1 MPLLPRLLKT
11 FYRTGLNCLPVVAA
25 SARQDASVLSD
36 DLELVGFA
44 LRSELDQ
51 FMADLDRARGDFDEI
66 PAEILVR
73 DRVPSEAM
81 PGLQNRAEIPV
92 IDLRGEQLANW
103 SEAGF
108 LKALAA
114 FRESRGVP
122 APEDAKATSAGG
134 RRALADGRGAR
145 NAPMTFTARADAGG
159 KAAGRGAADSS
170 ESFETIRGSGDGAGA
185 SGANRW
191 LGEILLAAMPYAL
204 FATDLQ
210 GNTLFYNSRFEEAI
224 LTKRVLKNS
233 IRLAETFLL
242 ELTRTLLARSFEE
255 DPLRKQRNALTTYH
269 EDLDVRVRV
278 QNLEQDGRIQGYL
291 YIFLEPGAGELF
303 HELADRIGR
312 GQGLEDVMDDVEGRF
327 IYLMLERHGQNVSH
341 TARALKIKRSTLQ
354 NKIKRLRLDERYNRR
369 IEGPVRRHR
378 RTVAEIL
385 AARAREE
392 QAGESPPAG
401 AARRSTKSAAAAT
414 RSAKATAKKA
424 AKSGSKKS
432 AKPAKSAK
440 SNSAKKSV
448 SKKTAGKQSAK
459 KKTAAKKTSNPKAA
473 RKKASAATPAGK
485 KAAASKTAGKKSTNK
500 RSAKKKK

>member
-11 FYRTGLNCLPVVAA
+11 FYRTGLNCLPVFADTD
-25 SARQDASVLSD
+25 RQDAAVTPG

-51 FMADLDRARGDFDEI
+51 FMADLDRARGDFGEI
-66 PAEILVR
+66 PPEILVR
-73 DRVPSEAM
+73 DRVPAEAM

-103 SEAGF
+103 SEARF

-122 APEDAKATSAGG
+122 APGDAHAASAGG

-159 KAAGRGAADSS
+159 KSTGKGAAGSAEAS
-170 ESFETIRGSGDGAGA
+170 ENIRGPGDGAGS

-224 LTKRVLKNS
+224 LTKRALKNS
-233 IRLAETFLL
+233 IRLAESFLL

-354 NKIKRLRLDERYNRR
+354 NKIKRLRIDERYNRR

-392 QAGESPPAG
+392 QAGAANKSTKPTKSTKTT
-401 AARRSTKSAAAAT
+401 AARG
-414 RSAKATAKKA
+414 AKAIAKKA
-424 AKSGSKKS
+424 AKKAAKKGSKKS
-432 AKPAKSAK
+432 VKSTD
-440 SNSAKKSV
+440 AKKSV
-448 SKKTAGKQSAK
+448 SKKTAGKKSTDKPAAK
-459 KKTAAKKTSNPKAA
+459 KKTASKKPSNANGA
-473 RKKASAATPAGK
+473 RKKAAARGSGK
-485 KAAASKTAGKKSTNK
+485 K
-500 RSAKKKK
+500 SAKKKK

>member
-66 PAEILVR
+66 PPEILVR

-170 ESFETIRGSGDGAGA
+170 ESFETIRGSGDGSGA

-303 HELADRIGR
+303 HDLADRIGR

-392 QAGESPPAG
+392 QAGE
-401 AARRSTKSAAAAT
+401 TAAAAT
-414 RSAKATAKKA
+414 RRAKGTAKKA
-424 AKSGSKKS
+424 AKSGSKKT
-432 AKPAKSAK
+432 AKSAK

-448 SKKTAGKQSAK
+448 SKKTAAGKATARPAAK
-459 KKTAAKKTSNPKAA
+459 KKTAVKKTSTPKSP
-473 RKKASAATPAGK
+473 RKQASAATRSGKKATASKTRTAGK
-485 KAAASKTAGKKSTNK
+485 KAANKKAANK
-500 RSAKKKK
+500 KSAKKKK